1 MRRPSPARAVK
12 ALVMSEGKT
21 GGGATRSPSGSV
33 KFRGMCHGRG
43 RGGAEPRCQEC
54 INASG
59 TPAARLS
66 VNGRS
71 CAVTACR
78 VPCKAVALH
87 GVHRDRREEKRL
99 QEREL

>member
-1 MRRPSPARAVK
+1 MHRPSPARAVK

-21 GGGATRSPSGSV
+21 GGGAARSPSGSV
-33 KFRGMCHGRG
+33 KFRGKCHGRG
-43 RGGAEPRCQEC
+43 RGGAEPRCREC
-54 INASG
+54 TNA
-59 TPAARLS
+59 AARLS

-78 VPCKAVALH
+78 VPCKAVAPH